1 MVRHDPVMTTS
12 PAERIAPESDP
23 LPERDAQDAAAV
35 RPHLSRRAWV
45 AVDTAALAH
54 NLRVLAGLAGR
65 GARTVAVIKAD
76 AYGHGLVPAARVFLG
91 AGASMLAVATV
102 DEVLQLRGAGIEAPV
117 LLLYPPPIA
126 AIEELI
132 ALDVAIPVSAEDGA
146 AELAGRLRE
155 LAADAA
161 RTALP
166 LRVSIHLEVET
177 GLTRMGVPP
186 GRCGAVA
193 AMLAAVPG
201 VAIAGLWSHLACP
214 EDAGVSAAQAAELAR
229 ADRVLRA
236 AGITAPLRH
245 LAASGGL
252 LAGTAPPLELVR
264 PGLALYGVV
273 PDDLPVPPERS
284 EAAASLRPA
293 MSIHARPIRI
303 LDVPSGTAV
312 SYGGRWVAD
321 RPSRIMTLPIGYG
334 DGYARGTGPG
344 AEVLVGGRRAPIV
357 GSIAMDALMVD
368 VSGIPDVGPDADVV
382 LLGAQGTERI
392 DALELARRRTTV
404 TWEVLTAMA
413 RRIPRVYHAAVG
425 GPS

>member
-1 MVRHDPVMTTS
+1 VTTS
-12 PAERIAPESDP
+12 PIEPIAPGGDPPLES
-23 LPERDAQDAAAV
+23 DAQDAAAV
-35 RPHLSRRAWV
+35 RPQLSRRAWV
-45 AVDTAALAH
+45 SVDTAALAH

-65 GARTVAVIKAD
+65 GAKTVAVIKAD

-102 DEVLQLRGAGIEAPV
+102 DEVLQLRGAGIRAPV
-117 LLLYPPPIA
+117 VLLYPPPVA
-126 AIEELI
+126 AIEELV
-132 ALDVAIPVSAEDGA
+132 ARDVVIPVSAEDGA

-155 LAADAA
+155 LAADPGRGA
-161 RTALP
+161 TP
-166 LRVSIHLEVET
+166 PRVSIHLEVET

-186 GRCGAVA
+186 DRCGAVA
-193 AMLAAVPG
+193 ATLAAVPG
-201 VAIAGLWSHLACP
+201 VAIDGLWSHLACP
-214 EDAGVSAAQAAELAR
+214 EDAVVSAAQAAELIR
-229 ADRVLRA
+229 ADRMLRA
-236 AGITAPLRH
+236 AGIRVPLRH

-273 PDDLPVPPERS
+273 PDELPVPPERA

-303 LDVPSGTAV
+303 LDVPPGTAV

-368 VSGIPDVGPDADVV
+368 VTGIPDAGPDADVV
-382 LLGAQGTERI
+382 LLGAQGAERI

-404 TWEVLTAMA
+404 TWEVLTTMA